1 MISAPINKILIEE
14 GANGDEQTY
23 IILKRLNN
31 PPFERINPE
40 RHIEK
45 RDFMDMDKTTLRLIH
60 FKGEFIKPCPGTKGY
75 ICCGYMILHA
85 GSNCPL
91 DCSYCIL
98 QTYFNQP
105 SLRVFVNLQDELNRV
120 GYIIDSHPDRI
131 FRIGTGEF
139 TDSLALDNI
148 TDWSKT
154 LSGFI
159 EGKKNAVLEYKT
171 KTDQVRGLLSSTY
184 KERVIVSWSLNSP
197 YIASREEHGAPS
209 VEKRLQAAKE
219 CQKEGIVIGFHFD
232 PLIRH
237 TNWKEGYLR
246 TIEMLDRYIDPDR
259 IIWISLGCLRY
270 TPALKSIIR
279 RRHPRTD
286 ILNGEFIHG
295 LDGKMRYFKPLRI
308 EIYSFLQEQILKWA
322 GDHSGLYLCMESND
336 VWREGLGWSPQS
348 TAGLSFFLDNRV
360 RKLFGS

>member
-1 MISAPINKILIEE
+1 MISSPINKILIEE
-14 GANGDEQTY
+14 DATGDKQTCV
-23 IILKRLNN
+23 ILKRLNN
-31 PPFERINPE
+31 PPFERISPE
-40 RHIEK
+40 RYIEH
-45 RDFMDMDKTTLRLIH
+45 RDFMDMDKKTLRLIH

-75 ICCGYMILHA
+75 ICCGYMILHV
-85 GSNCPL
+85 GNNCPL

-105 SLRVFVNLQDELNRV
+105 SLRVFVNLQDELNRI
-120 GYIIDSHPDRI
+120 GYIIDSHPEKI

-139 TDSLALDNI
+139 TDSLALDHI

-159 EGKKNAVLEYKT
+159 ERKKNAVLEYKT

-184 KERVIVSWSLNSP
+184 KERIIVSWSLNSP

-219 CQKEGIVIGFHFD
+219 CQKHGIVIGFHFD

-237 TNWKEGYLR
+237 ANWREGYLR
-246 TIEMLDRYIDPDR
+246 TIEMLDRYIDPNR
-259 IIWISLGCLRY
+259 TIWISLGCLRY
-270 TPALKSIIR
+270 TPALKLIIR

-286 ILNGEFIHG
+286 ILDGEFIHG

-308 EIYSFLQEQILKWA
+308 EIYSFLQEQIMKWA
-322 GDHSGLYLCMESND
+322 GDYPGLYLCMESND

-348 TAGLSFFLDNRV
+348 TAGLSSFLDNRV
-360 RKLFGS
+360 RKLFKS

>member
-1 MISAPINKILIEE
+1 MIPAPINKILIEE
-14 GANGDEQTY
+14 GADRDEQTRV
-23 IILKRLNN
+23 ILKRLNN
-31 PPFERINPE
+31 TPFERIRAE
-40 RHIEK
+40 RNSE
-45 RDFMDMDKTTLRLIH
+45 RGDFMDMDKKTLRLLH

-75 ICCGYMILHA
+75 ICCGYIILHA
-85 GSNCPL
+85 GTNCPL

-105 SLRVFVNLQDELNRV
+105 SLRVFVNLQDELSHI
-120 GYIIDSHPDRI
+120 GYIIDSHPERM

-139 TDSLALDNI
+139 TDSLALDHI

-154 LSGFI
+154 LACFI
-159 EGKKNAVLEYKT
+159 RGRKNAVLEFKT
-171 KTDQVRGLLSSTY
+171 KTDQVRGLLSSPY
-184 KERVIVSWSLNSP
+184 RERIIVSWSLNSP
-197 YIASREEHGAPS
+197 YIASGEEHGAPS

-237 TNWKEGYLR
+237 AGWREGYLR
-246 TIEMLDRYIDPDR
+246 TIEMLDRYVDPNR

-279 RRHPRTD
+279 RRQPRTD
-286 ILNGEFIHG
+286 ILDGEFIHG

-308 EIYSFLQEQILKWA
+308 ETYSFLREQIGKWA
-322 GDHSGLYLCMESND
+322 GDYSCLYLCMESDD
-336 VWREGLGWSPQS
+336 VWREGIGWSPQN
-348 TAGLSFFLDNRV
+348 TAGLSSFLDSRV
-360 RKLFGS
+360 RKLFRS